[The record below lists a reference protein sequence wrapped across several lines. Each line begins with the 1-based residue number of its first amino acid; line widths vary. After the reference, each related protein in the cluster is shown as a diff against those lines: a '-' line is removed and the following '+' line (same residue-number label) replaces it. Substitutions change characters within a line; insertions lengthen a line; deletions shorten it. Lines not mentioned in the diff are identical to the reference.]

1 MNEEFEEQIWQQLY
15 TQFGVPKISGIRF
28 ILSGKRKVR
37 AVSENLLKKIEEKKV
52 LSAGIYFATLE
63 PFNGMNTIRL
73 SIEGSQIIGAKATK
87 NVIEIDSSLAEKWL
101 KGEDIPIPPNF
112 EGYVIVKDKS
122 KNDFLGC
129 GLARN
134 GRLVNFFP
142 KARRIA

>member
-15 TQFGVPKISGIRF
+15 AQFGVPRISGIRF

-37 AVSENLLKKIEEKKV
+37 AVSENLLKKIGGRKV

-63 PFNGMNTIRL
+63 SNEKNAIRL
-73 SIEGSQIIGAKATK
+73 SIEGSQMIGAKATK
-87 NVIEIDSSLAEKWL
+87 NVVEIDGTLAEKWL
-101 KGEDIPIPPNF
+101 KGEDISIPPNF

-129 GLARN
+129 GLAKN
-134 GRLVNFFP
+134 GKLVNFFP
-142 KARRIA
+142 KARRIV